1 MTNRF
6 EEARQ
11 LDLLALLRVRAEVLL
26 EREDIAPEDREE
38 LVRIASEPKPED
50 RDYLGSFD
58 HLFEEDD
65 G

>member
-38 LVRIASEPKPED
+38 LVRIASEPKLED

-58 HLFEEDD
+58 HLFEADD

>member
-26 EREDIAPEDREE
+26 ERDEIAPEDREE
-38 LVRIASEPKPED
+38 LVRIACPMAHRRITGPIPRPEPLED
-50 RDYLGSFD
+50 
-58 HLFEEDD
+58 
-65 G
+65 